1 MGGGLGLHV
10 LRTRRFIIAAEQTVS
25 LSSPITNGT
34 PRFSKEAVGRDTAK
48 AWRAQTSISRHGHGG
63 GLMLIAMEIGAR
75 SRLRPRQALE
85 SGLGFFVLC
94 TR

>member
-34 PRFSKEAVGRDTAK
+34 PRFSKEAVGRDAAK

-63 GLMLIAMEIGAR
+63 LMLIAMEIGAKP
-75 SRLRPRQALE
+75 RLRPRQSPRIRAW
-85 SGLGFFVLC
+85 
-94 TR
+94 